1 MAGSQATFQL
11 LGGSILTVPVLAHL
25 WALCPHSRSTAGA
38 WLYQTQVKLVQVT
51 IWEHKGPSANHF
63 AAL

>member
-1 MAGSQATFQL
+1 MED
-11 LGGSILTVPVLAHL
+11 SITRRGWVGRAH
-25 WALCPHSRSTAGA
+25 HSRSTAGA